1 MGIKMCIIEAHPLPS
16 VVKYF
21 YDFLGGIW
29 TDCSPGEWNLGQL
42 LPEQTVAMQPW
53 LPLQSDSSTILD
65 SSGTAPSR
73 GASFC
78 FDLFNL
84 AVSHFFYYVTNYGPV
99 ARKDGS
105 IYRGLRE
112 PTYKDALL
120 GLYVLT

>member
-1 MGIKMCIIEAHPLPS
+1 METHPLPS

-42 LPEQTVAMQPW
+42 LPEQTVAKQPW
-53 LPLQSDSSTILD
+53 LPLHSDSSAVILWD
-65 SSGTAPSR
+65 PPPLTGHYFVLIYFTL
-73 GASFC
+73 
-78 FDLFNL
+78 LF
-84 AVSHFFYYVTNYGPV
+84 VSHFFYYVTNYSHT

-112 PTYKDALL
+112 PTFKDALL
-120 GLYVLT
+120 GLYVLI